1 MTPEQCPA
9 ASSHGNPF
17 RYCGSCSWV
26 EPPLPETVRLTE
38 EERARFVFHPAT
50 PTTGP
55 RHDAVRAAAAAYAA
69 ALAAVVPG
77 GRHRALVGRRAEVI
91 GVGPG
96 RIDLDLE
103 ARGLA
108 AQQFRQHRLGSR

>member
-1 MTPEQCPA
+1 MELRGEHGPEIPRDQLECPA
-9 ASSHGNPF
+9 RSSHGNPF

-77 GRHRALVGRRAEVI
+77 GRHRALALTAVQESMMWANAGITCDTPRED
-91 GVGPG
+91 G
-96 RIDLDLE
+96 
-103 ARGLA
+103 
-108 AQQFRQHRLGSR
+108 

>member
-26 EPPLPETVRLTE
+26 EPI
-38 EERARFVFHPAT
+38 VFHPAT

-77 GRHRALVGRRAEVI
+77 GRHRALALTAVQESMMWANAGIACDTPRED
-91 GVGPG
+91 G
-96 RIDLDLE
+96 
-103 ARGLA
+103 
-108 AQQFRQHRLGSR
+108 